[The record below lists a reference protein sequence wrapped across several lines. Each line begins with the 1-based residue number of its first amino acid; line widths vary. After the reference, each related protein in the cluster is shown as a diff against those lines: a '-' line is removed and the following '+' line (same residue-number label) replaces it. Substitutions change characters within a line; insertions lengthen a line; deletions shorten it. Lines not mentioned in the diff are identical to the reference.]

1 MTARQAC
8 YLQPLF
14 LTTINLNQSVGNFIV
29 DLSRGGFGVVAPVE
43 GERHR
48 LVRVGV
54 LGVDGLLRLRDKD
67 GALVVD
73 LVHEDD
79 VLKQDEVVAR
89 MKFNWDP
96 FLLFKGADVI
106 KLLLA

>member
-1 MTARQAC
+1 M
-8 YLQPLF
+8 F
-14 LTTINLNQSVGNFIV
+14 
-29 DLSRGGFGVVAPVE
+29 
-43 GERHR
+43 
-48 LVRVGV
+48 
-54 LGVDGLLRLRDKD
+54 RDQD